1 MRSVTHPLDNAA
13 LASLAK
19 RSQLIGQAVQE
30 DRWRDLTSHGKY
42 EVKKECLRAQ
52 TSDYL

>member
-19 RSQLIGQAVQE
+19 SSQLIGQAVQE
-30 DRWRDLTSHGKY
+30 DR
-42 EVKKECLRAQ
+42 
-52 TSDYL
+52 